1 MKRSLVTHVV
11 ACGTVLLL
19 AGCATSEGT
28 RRASLPTPNPHQKI
42 GAPYTIKGVTY
53 VPREDPGYDRTGI
66 ASWYGPNFHGKLTA
80 NGELFDQHRLTA
92 AHKTLPL
99 PSLVRVTNTQSGRS
113 AVLRVNDRG
122 PFAGDR
128 IIDLSRAAAER
139 LGTRRAGLAEVRV
152 EYLGP
157 APMRDA
163 IVSLGE
169 RQREPDAPRVRY
181 ASVEARPAPSLQTPD
196 VAVVRAPRADGPER
210 PVLDAL
216 PPAPAVPVPV
226 ASVPTAAPSPSVP
239 TPRPAPRKDAI
250 RVVRGEDT
258 APVPSISPGR
268 AASPDAPAVRSVD
281 PALYYVQVA
290 AFGSAENAATASGLL
305 PDAVPIDITAA
316 ETPGGPVHRLRIG
329 PYAHEFP
336 AVEALGVARAA
347 GFPDAHLIT
356 E

>member
-1 MKRSLVTHVV
+1 MRRALALGS
-11 ACGTVLLL
+11 VLLL
-19 AGCATSEGT
+19 AACATSGSP

-99 PSLVRVTNTQSGRS
+99 PSLVRVTNTQNGRS

-139 LGTRRAGLAEVRV
+139 LGTRRAGLGEVRV

-157 APMRDA
+157 APLGDA
-163 IVSLGE
+163 IVALG
-169 RQREPDAPRVRY
+169 RPPREPRPPEGPRL
-181 ASVEARPAPSLQTPD
+181 ASVTARPAPSV
-196 VAVVRAPRADGPER
+196 VATDIAVTRAERAEAADDR

-216 PPAPAVPVPV
+216 PPLPAGPLPAAARVPVPPSMPV
-226 ASVPTAAPSPSVP
+226 SASVPAPASPGPIAVMREAAPAPSLSP
-239 TPRPAPRKDAI
+239 
-250 RVVRGEDT
+250 E
-258 APVPSISPGR
+258 R
-268 AASPDAPAVRSVD
+268 AASPASAAPAR
-281 PALYYVQVA
+281 YYVQVA
-290 AFGSAENAATASGLL
+290 AFASPENAATASGLL
-305 PDAVPIDITAA
+305 PEAVPLDIAMA
-316 ETPGGPVHRLRIG
+316 DTPGGPVHRLRIG

-336 AVEALGVARAA
+336 AREALSVAREA
-347 GFPDAHLIT
+347 GFPDARLVT